1 MVSTVYESPLQEAV
15 PTHTD
20 GVVTGPRN
28 IQFHSGLPSTLV
40 FALAADGG
48 DPLAEV
54 DGPRDELYF
63 LPAPFDIKQAKC
75 VLQMHLRFRRV
86 LFVDNG
92 DVMVTEQR
100 WSDRLLRQWRVTREG
115 LAHQISERS
124 SEDRYADPGM
134 PLVNANGMASCDSDS
149 NTIMLSGLGA
159 SDFGDR
165 PFLDSMSL
173 SAGVS
178 TRLWRSPPGPAELV
192 ASGQPVADHIGV
204 FEQPI
209 AMLSGHRLLISR
221 ESNESPPNY
230 SIISLEDSKE
240 QLLTSFAHPQPELTG
255 ITKQLIKYDRN
266 DGVGLTANLY
276 LPADFTPGSSEPLP
290 CLMWAYP
297 REFKDAAAA
306 SQIR

>member
-1 MVSTVYESPLQEAV
+1 VYAS
-15 PTHTD
+15 
-20 GVVTGPRN
+20 
-28 IQFHSGLPSTLV
+28 
-40 FALAADGG
+40 AADGG

-54 DGPRDELYF
+54 DGPRDELFF
-63 LPAPFDIKQAKC
+63 LAAPFDISQAKC
-75 VLQMHLRFRRV
+75 VLKMNLRFRRV
-86 LFVDNG
+86 LFVENG
-92 DVMVTEQR
+92 DIMVTEQR

-115 LAHQISERS
+115 LTQQVSERS

-134 PLVNANGMASCDSDS
+134 PLVNANGMASCGSDS

-173 SAGVS
+173 SEGSS
-178 TRLWRSPPGPAELV
+178 TRLWRSPPGPAELAV
-192 ASGQPVADHIGV
+192 LGEPVTDGDIGV
-204 FEQPI
+204 FEEPI
-209 AMLSGHRLLISR
+209 AMLSGQRLLISR
-221 ESNESPPNY
+221 ESNESPPNF
-230 SIISLEDSKE
+230 SIISLEDSTE
-240 QLLTSFAHPQPELTG
+240 HLLTSFAHPQPELTG
-255 ITKQLIKYDRN
+255 ITKQLIKYDRD

-276 LPADFTPGSSEPLP
+276 LPADFIPGSSEPLP